1 MRITFVAGAR
11 PNFMKI
17 APLLTTARGAGVTC
31 RLVHTGQHYDEQMS
45 ARFFDELGLP
55 TPDGHLGVGSGTH
68 AVQTA
73 RVMAAFDA
81 DLAEHHADLVLVVGD
96 VNSTLACALV
106 AAKRGVPVAHVE
118 AGLRSRDRTM
128 PEEINRILTDQLS
141 DYLFTTERSAS
152 ANLSAEGIPSE
163 RVFFVGNV
171 MIDTLLQHRRRA
183 LERPVLQELELT
195 PRGYALCTIHRPSNV
210 DSADA
215 AAATAAAL
223 IAIAARMPTVI
234 PMHPRTRERFAQ
246 FGVLDDLRRT
256 PNIRVIEPRGYL
268 DFLALMSH
276 ARLVFTD
283 SGGIQ
288 EETTALGIPCLTFR
302 ENTERPLTVTD
313 GTNVLLG
320 TDPAR
325 VGPAVDDVLAG
336 RGREGRIPELWDG
349 RASARIIRTLLAH
362 TVDVLPATEAATA

>member
-73 RVMAAFDA
+73 RVMAAFDG
-81 DLAEHHADLVLVVGD
+81 DLAEHSADLVLVVGD

-152 ANLSAEGIPSE
+152 ANLSAEGIPGE

-195 PRGYALCTIHRPSNV
+195 SRGYALCTIHRPSNV

-246 FGVLDDLRRT
+246 FGVLEDLRRT
-256 PNIRVIEPRGYL
+256 PNVRVIEPRGYL

-336 RGREGRIPELWDG
+336 RGREGRVPELWDG